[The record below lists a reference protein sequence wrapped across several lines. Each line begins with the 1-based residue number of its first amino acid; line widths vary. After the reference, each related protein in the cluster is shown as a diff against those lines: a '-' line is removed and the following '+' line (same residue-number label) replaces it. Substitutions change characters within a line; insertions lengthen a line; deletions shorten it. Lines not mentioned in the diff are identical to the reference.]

1 MKPVTEKYIKMRNR
15 LSPTE
20 MYYTFSHWDLKQ
32 IDGVDF
38 IPVTKFPPTQTLTQQ
53 LHYMRK
59 DSLEKVKG

>member
-1 MKPVTEKYIKMRNR
+1 MRNR

-20 MYYTFSHWDLKQ
+20 VYYTFPHWDLKQ

-38 IPVTKFPPTQTLTQQ
+38 IPVTKFPPTPDKTLQ

-59 DSLEKVKG
+59 DSLEKVKS

>member
-1 MKPVTEKYIKMRNR
+1 MKTVTQKYITLRNR
-15 LSPTE
+15 ISPTE
-20 MYYTFSHWDLKQ
+20 VYYTFSHWDSKQ

-38 IPVTKFPPTQTLTQQ
+38 IPVNKFPPTQELTQQ